1 MELAFDLIN
10 SEEWYGRGEQGRV
23 DHLAGAEGL
32 AGFLGRWGFAD
43 VDAPTPAQRKQLLR
57 LRAMLRRMV
66 TALAGGDAPSGD
78 DFNELGHFL
87 AGQAF
92 RRRVEPE
99 DDGYRL
105 DLAPVRRDWAWVLS
119 EIASSF
125 ARLVAE
131 GERERVK
138 LCDNPECRWAF
149 YDTTKNRRR
158 RWCDATECGNLFK
171 VRQFR
176 ARQRAK
182 QSTRGAP

>member
-10 SEEWYGRGEQGRV
+10 SEEWYGRGPQGRV
-23 DHLAGAEGL
+23 DHVAGPEGL

-57 LRAMLRRMV
+57 LRATLRRMV
-66 TALAGGDAPSGD
+66 TALAGGNAPSGD
-78 DFNELGHFL
+78 DLDDFGRFL
-87 AGQAF
+87 ASPAL
-92 RRRVEPE
+92 RRRVRPE
-99 DDGYRL
+99 GSGYRL
-105 DLAPVRRDWAWVLS
+105 DLAPVRRDWTWVLS

-125 ARLVAE
+125 AQLLVE
-131 GERERVK
+131 GERERIK

-158 RWCDATECGNLFK
+158 RWCDPTECGNLFK

-176 ARQRAK
+176 ARQRAE
-182 QSTRGAP
+182 QSTRAP